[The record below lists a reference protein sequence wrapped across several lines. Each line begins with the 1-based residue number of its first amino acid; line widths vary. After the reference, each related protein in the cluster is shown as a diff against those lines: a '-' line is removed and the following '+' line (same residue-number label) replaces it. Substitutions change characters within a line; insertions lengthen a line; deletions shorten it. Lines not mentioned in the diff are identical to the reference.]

1 MVDDTKPLVFKG
13 RGAASNTDDRY
24 AQYRHEA
31 FDDGWGT
38 MDAALAPLRTQVAVD
53 ASRSIISWNE
63 SPDIPFD
70 RSINP
75 YRGCEHGC
83 VYCYARPGHAYLGLS
98 PGLDF
103 ESRIFAKPD
112 AATLLRHE
120 LGKPSYRCRTMVIG
134 SNTDCYQPVEREMR
148 ITRAVLE
155 VLAACDHPVSL
166 VTKSSLVE
174 RDIDILAP
182 MAQKGLAEVFV
193 TITSLDR
200 SLARHLEPRAAAPQR
215 RLETIQHLAAAGIP
229 VGVMTAPIIPA
240 LNDAEMEAILE
251 SARDAGATMASYV
264 LLRLPLE
271 LAELF
276 AEWLHLHAPLKADHV
291 LSLIRQS
298 RGGKAYDSTFHNRMK
313 GQGIFAEIIAQ
324 RFHLA
329 SKRLGFN
336 APRDRLDTKLFTPPT
351 IKKSSP
357 QMELFE

>member
-1 MVDDTKPLVFKG
+1 M
-13 RGAASNTDDRY
+13 
-24 AQYRHEA
+24 
-31 FDDGWGT
+31 
-38 MDAALAPLRTQVAVD
+38 LAPLRTQISVD
-53 ASRSIISWNE
+53 TSRSIISWNN
-63 SPDIPFD
+63 SPDLPFD

-83 VYCYARPGHAYLGLS
+83 VYCYARPSHAYLGLS

-112 AATLLRHE
+112 AATLLWQE
-120 LGKPSYRCRTMVIG
+120 LGKPSYRCKTMVIG

-148 ITRAVLE
+148 ITRSVLE

-193 TITSLDR
+193 TVTSLDR
-200 SLARHLEPRAAAPQR
+200 SLSRHLEPRAAAPQR
-215 RLETIQHLAAAGIP
+215 RLETIRHLAEAGIP

-240 LNDAEMEAILE
+240 LNDAEMETILE
-251 SARDAGATMASYV
+251 SARDAGASRAAYV
-264 LLRLPLE
+264 LLRLPME

-276 AEWLHLHAPLKADHV
+276 EQWLRLHTPLKADHV

-298 RGGKAYDSTFHNRMK
+298 RGGKTYDSTFHSRMK
-313 GQGIFAEIIAQ
+313 GQGIFAEMIAK
-324 RFHLA
+324 RFQLA
-329 SKRLGFN
+329 CKRLGLN
-336 APRDRLDTKLFTPPT
+336 LPGERLDTTRFSPPT
-351 IKKSSP
+351 DKKSSC
-357 QMELFE
+357 QMNLFD

>member
-1 MVDDTKPLVFKG
+1 VVDDTKPLVFKG
-13 RGAASNTDDRY
+13 RGAASNADDRY

-31 FDDGWGT
+31 FDDGWG
-38 MDAALAPLRTQVAVD
+38 MMNEALEPLRTQVSVD

-83 VYCYARPGHAYLGLS
+83 VYCYARPSHAYLGLS

-112 AATLLRHE
+112 AATLLRRE
-120 LGKPSYRCRTMVIG
+120 LGKPSYRCQTMVIG

-148 ITRAVLE
+148 ITRAALK
-155 VLAACDHPVSL
+155 VLAAYDHPVSL

-193 TITSLDR
+193 TVTSLDR
-200 SLARHLEPRAAAPQR
+200 TLSRHLEPRAAAPQR
-215 RLETIQHLAAAGIP
+215 RLETIRHLAEAGIP

-240 LNDAEMEAILE
+240 LNDAEMETILE
-251 SARDAGATMASYV
+251 SARDVGASMAAYV
-264 LLRLPLE
+264 LLRLPME
-271 LAELF
+271 LADLF
-276 AEWLHLHAPLKADHV
+276 DQWLRLHAPLKADHV

-298 RGGKAYDSTFHNRMK
+298 RGGKAYDSSFHTRMK
-313 GQGIFAEIIAQ
+313 GQGIYAEMIAK
-324 RFHLA
+324 RFQLA
-329 SKRLGFN
+329 CKRLGYN
-336 APRDRLDTKLFTPPT
+336 LPSKPLDTSRFKPPMHKNPSTQLDLFD
-351 IKKSSP
+351 
-357 QMELFE
+357 